1 MKDRCVDNIE
11 CLSLLIKT
19 LKNNPDLRIEQL
31 LFILDESKDYF
42 NEEPNITLNRWKN
55 KLKKYDRTS

>member
-19 LKNNPDLRIEQL
+19 LKNNSDLRIEQL